1 MVSGRDW
8 LLTFLIS
15 GWRYEFE
22 QGEFFVYGVFDTSPW
37 HLHRMSGLRMKITGE
52 AQRFGGNRQR
62 DKKQRKRRTR
72 PLVRGVTILT
82 NIYRASSRG

>member
-22 QGEFFVYGVFDTSPW
+22 QGELFVYGVFDTSPW

-52 AQRFGGNRQR
+52 AQRLDTTDSETNKSIR
-62 DKKQRKRRTR
+62 DVKTSMATLADK
-72 PLVRGVTILT
+72 
-82 NIYRASSRG
+82 SSHYISR